1 MQEKKDECKDTVY
14 QKNNV
19 EMLCHSKY
27 IDLRLL
33 CTRMAPDIS
42 IVVNDLYTLL

>member
-1 MQEKKDECKDTVY
+1 VQGKKGECKGTVY

-33 CTRMAPDIS
+33 PYFSVDNARVI
-42 IVVNDLYTLL
+42 YTKKF